1 MTALDLITRRQY
13 LEDELALA
21 AATHQYGLDGP
32 TPASPADRDAR
43 DALLDRLRTR
53 WTNALDCLARH
64 TDPARGGD
72 PDWQGPVKER
82 ARHAAG
88 RFAGPADA
96 GAARTAAAGGPEAAL
111 RAAVERAQR
120 ALFDDEGSYSVSRTH
135 DAALDL
141 TEAATALLNELETRH
156 TK

>member
-1 MTALDLITRRQY
+1 MTPFDLITRRQY
-13 LEDELALA
+13 LEEELALA
-21 AATHQYGLDGP
+21 AATHQYVLDGP
-32 TPASPADRDAR
+32 SPTQPADRDAR

-53 WTNALDCLARH
+53 WTNTLDCLRRH

-72 PDWQGPVKER
+72 PAWQGPVKER

-96 GAARTAAAGGPEAAL
+96 GAARTTAAGPAEAAL
-111 RAAVERAQR
+111 RAAVEQAER
-120 ALFDDEGSYSVSRTH
+120 ALSDDEGSYSVSQTH

-141 TEAATALLNELETRH
+141 AQAARALLNELETRH
-156 TK
+156 TE

>member
-1 MTALDLITRRQY
+1 MTPLDLITRRQY

-21 AATHQYGLDGP
+21 AATHQYVLDGP
-32 TPASPADRDAR
+32 TPMKPADRDAR

-53 WTNALDCLARH
+53 WTNTLDCLTRH
-64 TDPARGGD
+64 TNPARGGD
-72 PDWQGPVKER
+72 PEWQGPVKER

-96 GAARTAAAGGPEAAL
+96 GVPQATAGGGEAAL
-111 RAAVERAQR
+111 RAAVERAER
-120 ALFDDEGSYSVSRTH
+120 ALFDDEGCYSVSRTH

-141 TEAATALLNELETRH
+141 AEAAKALLQELETRH
-156 TK
+156 TE